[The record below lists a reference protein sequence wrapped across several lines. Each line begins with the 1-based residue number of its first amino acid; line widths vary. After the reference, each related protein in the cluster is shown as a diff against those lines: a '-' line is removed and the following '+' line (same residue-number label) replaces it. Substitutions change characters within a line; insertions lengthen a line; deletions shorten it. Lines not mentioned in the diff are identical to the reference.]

1 MAISK
6 AFDLNSQV
14 IPPFDA
20 SDIKFGV
27 KDYAIGGKMVDAAYV
42 VSYVDVMAWKTNFE
56 DYVKEQLAQQMARY
70 MLNNKLIEF
79 TKKSS
84 PHSDVIT
91 YRARCYLTPD
101 DKVKILRV
109 HER

>member
-6 AFDLNSQV
+6 AFDLNTMP
-14 IPPFDA
+14 IPSFDIE
-20 SDIKFGV
+20 DIRFGA
-27 KDYAIGGKMVDAAYV
+27 KDYAIGGKMVDAAYS
-42 VSYVDVMAWKTNFE
+42 VSYLDAMAWKPNFE
-56 DYVKEQLAQQMARY
+56 DHVKEQLAKQMARY

-84 PHSDVIT
+84 PHSDTIT

-101 DKVKILRV
+101 DTVKILRV

>member
-1 MAISK
+1 MINK
-6 AFDLNSQV
+6 AFD
-14 IPPFDA
+14 ID
-20 SDIKFGV
+20 DISFNV
-27 KDYAIGGKMVDAAYV
+27 KDYAIGGKMVGAAYV
-42 VSYVDVMAWKTNFE
+42 VSYVDVMSWKTNFE
-56 DYVKEQLAQQMARY
+56 DYVKEQLAQQMVRY

-84 PHSDVIT
+84 ATSDNIT

-101 DKVKILRV
+101 DTVKILRV